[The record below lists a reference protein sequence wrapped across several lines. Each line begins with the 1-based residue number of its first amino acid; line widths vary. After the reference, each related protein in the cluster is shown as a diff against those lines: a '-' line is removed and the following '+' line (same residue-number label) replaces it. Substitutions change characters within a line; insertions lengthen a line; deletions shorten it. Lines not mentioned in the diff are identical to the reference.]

1 MAQQL
6 INTGTF
12 PNDQTG
18 DPALLAFTKIN
29 NNFTQLFTGAVVLPS
44 VVFGPPAVATPTVT
58 VNNIAG
64 SDSIDINVTQQP
76 GLGFALNIK
85 GASAGDL
92 RGIVVTNTTAGA
104 TSGTFAL
111 TVQND
116 GSHTLDIGKTS
127 TAWVGSR
134 FTGAPAGEICWF
146 ESGGAIP
153 ISFVVNGAQA
163 IGIAGT
169 GAVSVA
175 APTSGVAL
183 TVTGAASAITAQLS
197 AVESRLR
204 LASSGG
210 DNYEWISG
218 GGSALASGIFG
229 LFNATAGTTPITV
242 NPAGNFSF
250 SAPSSGDTL
259 TVNQVTGSE
268 GVRVACTAATGS
280 IVARNST
287 NGFQLEIGNTASG
300 AYIDASNTGLI
311 LSTQGSANPRLTI
324 GTAGNVVINP
334 PTSGIA
340 LSVGNTTTGVTNAQ
354 IGSMG
359 ISVGQVFG
367 ANTAELFGASGVG
380 MNIGTTGASGLNLWT
395 NANARIQVGATGQV
409 TINAP
414 SSTVTSLAV
423 TGAANVAAGTFNGSA
438 VSGQSQGVAILAGTT
453 AADLCLACFTQG
465 GTPLLFLSGTGVLTL
480 SQVAVTS
487 TSPVAGGAGA
497 LPATPAGYFAVTIGS
512 TARRVPFYT

>member
-218 GGSALASGIFG
+218 GGGALASGIFG

-324 GTAGNVVINP
+324 GT
-334 PTSGIA
+334 
-340 LSVGNTTTGVTNAQ
+340 
-354 IGSMG
+354 
-359 ISVGQVFG
+359 
-367 ANTAELFGASGVG
+367 
-380 MNIGTTGASGLNLWT
+380 
-395 NANARIQVGATGQV
+395 TGQV